1 MNKNE
6 VLADYGWCQVIKR
19 DNIYIIRY
27 DKGGIAVQMDE
38 IEVTE
43 IEATKALI
51 NQIEAEK
58 VVIDIQKR
66 QSFK

>member
-1 MNKNE
+1 MNINE
-6 VLADYGWCQVIKR
+6 VLEDYGWCQIIKR
-19 DNIYIIRY
+19 DNIYILRY
-27 DKGGIAVQMDE
+27 DIGGIAVQMDE
-38 IEVTE
+38 IVITE

-66 QSFK
+66 RSLK